1 MNENEWW
8 KNIQTAKYFEFIN
21 RPGLKMDSERNP
33 PTKQENPKNIQKSFI
48 NR

>member
-1 MNENEWW
+1 MNGG
-8 KNIQTAKYFEFIN
+8 KISKQQNIFEFIN